1 MNLSRILLGWL
12 FAPICLLSSG
22 VSAQVAASPGTASVV
37 EYYYAAADEYF
48 ISADPAEISAL
59 DNNRFPGW
67 VRTGL
72 VFGAYATAT
81 AGASPV
87 CRFFIP
93 PASHFY
99 SASPAECALTQ
110 QRFPNLVYESANVFY
125 IDLPD
130 MGTGACPLGTI
141 PVYRLF
147 DNRVDPNHRYT
158 PSTAVVDQM
167 RARDWIP
174 EGYGLGP
181 YYPIMCSPSSFG
193 VAITPDSAVL
203 HLGSFQQFSASVLGD
218 PANSVTWSVNGIPGG
233 NASVGTIS
241 ATGVYVPPLA
251 TPRSFTVAVT
261 ATSQVDPLKSAISNV
276 TVLSN
281 VEVVNGFH
289 FPVASGGGGSA
300 AMQSGCGLV
309 PLGIGGTVIGSPD
322 NQIILSVNGIVNG
335 NAAVG
340 TLNSLPAGYAQ
351 FCVPPGLTQ
360 PTFWTMATTSVADPL
375 KSFVQLLSFTPLS
388 YSEFFIGGDPTLR
401 LGGSCYNVAPGQ
413 QITIPVNQLNGVGTA
428 VPPGVTFAVNG
439 VPGGNSTV
447 GTVTAGPGTTVGTFN
462 LTYAAPL
469 TIPSPS
475 QVMVQVL
482 DSSDGRVRASKGVTV
497 ALPPQGN
504 VTVSVTPRSAS
515 VPLGDTV
522 QFDAV
527 VSGVADQSV
536 TWSIIPSEN
545 EGFPLYSPSNAYPT
559 LGTIS
564 STGLFTA
571 PSLTRVGLVRVVATS
586 NAACVNSAP
595 ALVGF
600 NNL

>member
-1 MNLSRILLGWL
+1 
-12 FAPICLLSSG
+12 
-22 VSAQVAASPGTASVV
+22 
-37 EYYYAAADEYF
+37 
-48 ISADPAEISAL
+48 
-59 DNNRFPGW
+59 
-67 VRTGL
+67 
-72 VFGAYATAT
+72 
-81 AGASPV
+81 
-87 CRFFIP
+87 
-93 PASHFY
+93 
-99 SASPAECALTQ
+99 
-110 QRFPNLVYESANVFY
+110 
-125 IDLPD
+125 
-130 MGTGACPLGTI
+130 
-141 PVYRLF
+141 
-147 DNRVDPNHRYT
+147 
-158 PSTAVVDQM
+158 
-167 RARDWIP
+167 
-174 EGYGLGP
+174 
-181 YYPIMCSPSSFG
+181 
-193 VAITPDSAVL
+193 
-203 HLGSFQQFSASVLGD
+203 
-218 PANSVTWSVNGIPGG
+218 
-233 NASVGTIS
+233 
-241 ATGVYVPPLA
+241 
-251 TPRSFTVAVT
+251 
-261 ATSQVDPLKSAISNV
+261 
-276 TVLSN
+276 
-281 VEVVNGFH
+281 
-289 FPVASGGGGSA
+289 
-300 AMQSGCGLV
+300 MQSGCGLV

-413 QITIPVNQLNGVGTA
+413 QITIGVNRPTPIVPGVTA

-439 VPGGNSTV
+439 VPGGNSAV
-447 GTVTAGPGTTVGTFN
+447 GTVSAEPGTNGVFN
-462 LTYAAPL
+462 LIYTAPL

-527 VSGVADQSV
+527 VSDVADQSV
-536 TWSIIPSEN
+536 TWSIIASEN

-595 ALVGF
+595 ALVAF

>member
-1 MNLSRILLGWL
+1 MNLGRILLGWL

-110 QRFPNLVYESANVFY
+110 QRFPNLVYESANVFH

-174 EGYGLGP
+174 EGYELGP

-193 VAITPDSAVL
+193 VAITPDSAVV
-203 HLGSFQQFSASVLGD
+203 HLGSFQQFSASVLRD
-218 PANSVTWSVNGIPGG
+218 PTNSVTWSVNDIPGG

-261 ATSQVDPLKSAISNV
+261 ATSQTDPLKAGISNV
-276 TVLSN
+276 TVLSD
-281 VEVVNGFH
+281 VQVV
-289 FPVASGGGGSA
+289 SGGFAPFQWITGGSA
-300 AMQSGCGLV
+300 TPDGGCGF
-309 PLGIGGTVIGSPD
+309 GFGFGRGTVTGSP
-322 NQIILSVNGIVNG
+322 NSELIYSINGIVNG
-335 NAAVG
+335 NAQVG
-340 TLNSLPAGYAQ
+340 TFDTSNNFCLPRG
-351 FCVPPGLTQ
+351 VTQ
-360 PTFWTMATTSVADPL
+360 RTFWTLAMTSVADPL
-375 KSFVQLLSFTPLS
+375 KSSVTEYAYDPYPSVSITDNFVGPIFPRGC
-388 YSEFFIGGDPTLR
+388 FA
-401 LGGSCYNVAPGQ
+401 VAPGQ
-413 QITIPVNQLNGVGTA
+413 QIKTQA
-428 VPPGVTFAVNG
+428 VEEVASEVIFAVNG
-439 VPGGNSTV
+439 VPGGNSNV
-447 GTVTAGPGTTVGTFN
+447 GTVTAAPTADASVFD
-462 LTYAAPL
+462 LTYTAPL
-469 TIPSPS
+469 AIPSPA
-475 QVMVQVL
+475 QVTLQAL
-482 DSSDGRVRASKGVTV
+482 NSADGRVLANRIVTV
-497 ALPPQGN
+497 ATPPQGN
-504 VTVSVTPRSAS
+504 VTVSVSRGSAS
-515 VPLGDTV
+515 LALGATV
-522 QFDAV
+522 QFNAM

-536 TWSIIPSEN
+536 TWSV
-545 EGFPLYSPSNAYPT
+545 FPPDSGGLPDILDTYPT

-571 PSLTRVGLVRVVATS
+571 PSSTRVGLVNVVATS
-586 NAACVNSAP
+586 NATCVSSP
-595 ALVGF
+595 RALVAF
-600 NNL
+600 NNS